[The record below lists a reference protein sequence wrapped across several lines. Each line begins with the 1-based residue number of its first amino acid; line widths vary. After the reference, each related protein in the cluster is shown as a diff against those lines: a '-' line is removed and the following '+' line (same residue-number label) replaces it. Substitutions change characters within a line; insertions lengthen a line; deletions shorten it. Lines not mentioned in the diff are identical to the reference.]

1 MESTSG
7 SKRND
12 RDLEAALQLNPAV
25 KLLAFYQDVLSSS
38 TNKVGVFSSPENN
51 ELEIRETVGK
61 SMKLSALETI
71 KTEWLQK

>member
-1 MESTSG
+1 MEFTSG

-38 TNKVGVFSSPENN
+38 TNKVGVPKNN
-51 ELEIRETVGK
+51 ELETRETVGK
-61 SMKLSALETI
+61 SMKLSALEAI

>member
-25 KLLAFYQDVLSSS
+25 KLLAFYQGVLSSS
-38 TNKVGVFSSPENN
+38 TNKVGVVSSPKNN
-51 ELEIRETVGK
+51 ELETRETVGK
-61 SMKLSALETI
+61 SMKLSALEAI